1 MESATLARIVPFS
14 GQNGSIGPLFGGRLN
29 SDAAFQCDVN
39 LVGPE
44 YFQTVGIPLVRG
56 REILDTDRRDRPRI
70 AVINETLARRFWPE
84 ADPLGQFVYL
94 KQSDTNPPLAMEVA
108 GVVGDSTYADPAS
121 RNPVPF
127 YYGLGNA
134 FQSLSPIPNSP
145 DHIPLSTPNPASR
158 VSFLCI
164 S

>member
-1 MESATLARIVPFS
+1 VESATLARIVPFS

-94 KQSDTNPPLAMEVA
+94 KQSDTKLWQSSEGVA
-108 GVVGDSTYADPAS
+108 
-121 RNPVPF
+121 
-127 YYGLGNA
+127 
-134 FQSLSPIPNSP
+134 PNSGGALE
-145 DHIPLSTPNPASR
+145 PLFTT
-158 VSFLCI
+158 
-164 S
+164 